1 MKWLRPLAALA
12 AGIPLADGSPFSVGK
27 ADDSDSTLYTRVG
40 RRASLRELL
49 DLMITRS
56 SNLATNLLIE
66 RVGAERAQRTARML
80 GAWSV
85 QVLRGV
91 EDDKAYHA
99 GLNNTTTARD
109 LGALLGA
116 IAGRRTAS
124 GPSCDSM
131 LAILGRQEFNEGI
144 PAGVPPGTGVAHN
157 LVADVSR
164 LVYAA
169 R

>member
-1 MKWLRPLAALA
+1 
-12 AGIPLADGSPFSVGK
+12 
-27 ADDSDSTLYTRVG
+27 
-40 RRASLRELL
+40 
-49 DLMITRS
+49 MITRS

-66 RVGAERAQRTARML
+66 RVGAERAQRSARAL
-80 GAWSV
+80 GAWSI

-91 EDDKAYHA
+91 EDGAAYRA

-116 IAGRRTAS
+116 IATERAAS
-124 GPSCDSM
+124 RGACDSM

-144 PAGVPPGTGVAHN
+144 PAGLPPGTRVAHKTGWIGGVVYHDAAIVTPPGAGRYVLVVLTAAVEQDSVAHN

-164 LVYAA
+164 LVYE
-169 R
+169 RVIR